1 LKYKNI
7 IILSI
12 FSTAIIALIWIQYQ
26 NLKVSLVLT
35 EQKFK
40 QDVGKVVLKIQEDL
54 QNKNE
59 LTYLIRSSILKDTTV
74 LKMPKDSLKSASN
87 YFLNDFLASRLIEK
101 GINNQFSFSIYSPD
115 SSILQKSKKQI
126 LINNAVNFPIQ
137 LNGYLPN
144 ECKKSLFL
152 NLKIENKNRNYY
164 LILNK
169 LVIPSFLLIL
179 LIFFLALWLFYGL
192 QQKGK
197 VIDITNEF
205 INNLTHEMKT
215 PVFSIGLATK
225 ILEGSIEEKD
235 KKFTTIIREQSDRL
249 KHLIDKIL
257 QLAQIENKGI
267 KLEKA
272 EFDFAPVLQK
282 IAMETHAI
290 CALENINFQFSITD
304 NPCVIF
310 GSETHLQNAV
320 LNIIDNA
327 IKYSKEKNEIFFTV
341 NSENNFLKISVK
353 DSGIGIS
360 KENQKKVF
368 DKYFRVSE
376 KDLHTVKGFG
386 LGLNY
391 VKQIVALHK
400 GKIQV
405 HSELGKGTEMV
416 LTIPLKKM
424 KNE

>member
-137 LNGYLPN
+137 HNGYLPN